1 MDLLRNLSLRM
12 KLMLGFGFLNILII
26 VTSGFAVINT
36 SKNIDASYNVER
48 ILGKSYSRVMN
59 TQRALDNANDV
70 IVSYLNGKATHDHN
84 EAFIADS
91 VGKIEE
97 IAKVSSVMNEN
108 IIIGDLPSS
117 ESYKN
122 NILTVKKQAN
132 ELVADYKQKVVPLV
146 AANKLTEALDVYIY
160 EVLPITNRC
169 LELYQKLI
177 DEQVT
182 LSTELTR
189 ANTSKGPMYT
199 SIILAVIS
207 VIIAFLISRGI
218 SGYIHRNFTL
228 LISYIGRMETGDFNF
243 RIDNTL
249 EDEFGKV
256 FNSACQ
262 MRLKLGESLAG
273 VVKSYRAFDE
283 RLSGIHSKISSVA
296 EAIADAES
304 RSVTVS
310 AASDEMVSTTS
321 DIAKNCENAAANAND
336 TQNITE
342 HGVTEVECVIDAIRN
357 QAEKTKKDAQLIS
370 TLVDQTNKIG
380 TIVQTIEDIASQTN
394 LLALNA
400 AIEAARAGEAGK
412 GFAVVADE
420 VRALASRS
428 SSSTQEITKMVS
440 QIQSDANSANE
451 SMTHTLGEMKDLA
464 ERASGV
470 TDILN
475 DINSHVDN
483 VNSQIGQIATAAQQQ
498 TTATS
503 EISNNMQGVSTLTR
517 QSANSSQDSNDEIEQ
532 LRAAAKDLLEKLA
545 VFKLEGI

>member
-12 KLMLGFGFLNILII
+12 KLILGFGILNILII

-48 ILGKSYSRVMN
+48 ILGKSYTRVMN
-59 TQRALDNANDV
+59 TQRALDKANDV

-108 IIIGDLPSS
+108 IIGDLPSS
-117 ESYKN
+117 EHYKN
-122 NILTVKKQAN
+122 NILTVKKQASV
-132 ELVADYKQKVVPLV
+132 LVAEYKQKVVPLV
-146 AANKLTEALDVYIY
+146 AANKLSEALDVYIY
-160 EVLPITNRC
+160 EVLPITNNC

-199 SIILAVIS
+199 AIILAVIS
-207 VIIAFLISRGI
+207 VIIAFLISSGI
-218 SGYIHRNFTL
+218 SGYIHRNFSL
-228 LISYIGRMETGDFNF
+228 LVNYIGRMEKGDFNF
-243 RIDNTL
+243 IIDDTL

-256 FNSACQ
+256 FNSAAQ
-262 MRLKLGESLAG
+262 MRLKLGESLAD

-321 DIAKNCENAAANAND
+321 DIAKNCENAATNAND

-342 HGVTEVECVIDAIRN
+342 HGVTEVEGVIDAIRN

-451 SMTHTLGEMKDLA
+451 SMTNTLGEMKDLA

-532 LRAAAKDLLEKLA
+532 LRVAAKDLLEKLA

>member
-1 MDLLRNLSLRM
+1 
-12 KLMLGFGFLNILII
+12 
-26 VTSGFAVINT
+26 
-36 SKNIDASYNVER
+36 
-48 ILGKSYSRVMN
+48 
-59 TQRALDNANDV
+59 
-70 IVSYLNGKATHDHN
+70 
-84 EAFIADS
+84 
-91 VGKIEE
+91 
-97 IAKVSSVMNEN
+97 
-108 IIIGDLPSS
+108 
-117 ESYKN
+117 
-122 NILTVKKQAN
+122 
-132 ELVADYKQKVVPLV
+132 
-146 AANKLTEALDVYIY
+146 
-160 EVLPITNRC
+160 
-169 LELYQKLI
+169 
-177 DEQVT
+177 
-182 LSTELTR
+182 
-189 ANTSKGPMYT
+189 
-199 SIILAVIS
+199 
-207 VIIAFLISRGI
+207 
-218 SGYIHRNFTL
+218 
-228 LISYIGRMETGDFNF
+228 MEKGDFNF
-243 RIDNTL
+243 RINNTL

-262 MRLKLGESLAG
+262 MRLKLGESLAS

>member
-108 IIIGDLPSS
+108 IIGELPST

-122 NILTVKKQAN
+122 NILTVKKQAGK
-132 ELVADYKQKVVPLV
+132 LVADYKQKIVPLV

-160 EVLPITNRC
+160 EVLPITNNC

-189 ANTSKGPMYT
+189 DNTSKGPMYT

-228 LISYIGRMETGDFNF
+228 LVNYIRRMEKGDFNF
-243 RIDNTL
+243 IIDNTL

-256 FNSACQ
+256 FNSASQ

-342 HGVTEVECVIDAIRN
+342 HGVTEVEGVIDAIRN

-451 SMTHTLGEMKDLA
+451 SMTNTLGEMKDLA

>member
-12 KLMLGFGFLNILII
+12 KLILGFGILNILII

-48 ILGKSYSRVMN
+48 ILGKSYTRVMN
-59 TQRALDNANDV
+59 TQRALDKANDV

-108 IIIGDLPSS
+108 IIGDLPSS
-117 ESYKN
+117 EHYKN
-122 NILTVKKQAN
+122 NILTVKKQASV
-132 ELVADYKQKVVPLV
+132 LVAEYKQKVVPLV
-146 AANKLTEALDVYIY
+146 AANKLSEALDVYIY
-160 EVLPITNRC
+160 EVLPITNNC

-207 VIIAFLISRGI
+207 VIIAFLISSGI

-228 LISYIGRMETGDFNF
+228 LVNYIGRMEKGDFNF
-243 RIDNTL
+243 IIDNTL

-256 FNSACQ
+256 FNSAAQ
-262 MRLKLGESLAG
+262 MRLKLGESLAD

-283 RLSGIHSKISSVA
+283 RLSGINSKISSVA

-321 DIAKNCENAAANAND
+321 DIAKNCENAATNAND

-342 HGVTEVECVIDAIRN
+342 HGVTEVEGVIDAIRN
-357 QAEKTKKDAQLIS
+357 QLIS

-451 SMTHTLGEMKDLA
+451 SMTNTLGEMKDLA
-464 ERASGV
+464 ERATGV

>member
-12 KLMLGFGFLNILII
+12 KLILGFGILNILII

-48 ILGKSYSRVMN
+48 ILGKSYTRVMN
-59 TQRALDNANDV
+59 TQRALDKANDV

-108 IIIGDLPSS
+108 IIGDLPSS
-117 ESYKN
+117 EHYKN
-122 NILTVKKQAN
+122 KILTVKKQASV
-132 ELVADYKQKVVPLV
+132 LVAEYKQKVVPLV
-146 AANKLTEALDVYIY
+146 AANKLSEALDVYIY
-160 EVLPITNRC
+160 EVLPITNNC

-199 SIILAVIS
+199 AIILAVIS
-207 VIIAFLISRGI
+207 VIIAFLISSGI
-218 SGYIHRNFTL
+218 SGYIHRNFSL
-228 LISYIGRMETGDFNF
+228 LVNYIGRMEKGDFNF
-243 RIDNTL
+243 IIDNTL

-256 FNSACQ
+256 FNSAAQ
-262 MRLKLGESLAG
+262 MRLKLGESLAD

-321 DIAKNCENAAANAND
+321 DIAKNCENAATNAND

-342 HGVTEVECVIDAIRN
+342 HGVTEVEGVIDAIRN

-451 SMTHTLGEMKDLA
+451 SMTNTLGEMKDLA

-532 LRAAAKDLLEKLA
+532 LRVAAKDLLEKLA

>member
-12 KLMLGFGFLNILII
+12 KLILGFGILNILII

-48 ILGKSYSRVMN
+48 ILGKSYTRVMN
-59 TQRALDNANDV
+59 TQRDLDKANDV

-108 IIIGDLPSS
+108 IIGDLPSS
-117 ESYKN
+117 EHYKN
-122 NILTVKKQAN
+122 NILTAKKQASV
-132 ELVADYKQKVVPLV
+132 LVAEYKQKVVPLV
-146 AANKLTEALDVYIY
+146 AANKLSEALDVYIY
-160 EVLPITNRC
+160 EVLPITNNC

-207 VIIAFLISRGI
+207 VIIAFLISSGI

-228 LISYIGRMETGDFNF
+228 LVNYIGRMEKGDFNF
-243 RIDNTL
+243 IIDNTL

-256 FNSACQ
+256 FNSAAQ
-262 MRLKLGESLAG
+262 MRLKLGESLAD

-321 DIAKNCENAAANAND
+321 DIAKNCENAATNAND

-342 HGVTEVECVIDAIRN
+342 HGVTEVEGVIDAIRN

-451 SMTHTLGEMKDLA
+451 SMTNTLGEMKDLA
-464 ERASGV
+464 ERATGV

>member
-12 KLMLGFGFLNILII
+12 KLILGFGILNILII

-48 ILGKSYSRVMN
+48 ILGKSYTRVMN
-59 TQRALDNANDV
+59 TQRALDKANDV

-108 IIIGDLPSS
+108 IIGDLPSS
-117 ESYKN
+117 EHYKN
-122 NILTVKKQAN
+122 NILTVKKQASV
-132 ELVADYKQKVVPLV
+132 LVAEYKQKVVPLV
-146 AANKLTEALDVYIY
+146 AANKLSEALDVYIY
-160 EVLPITNRC
+160 EVLPITNNC

-207 VIIAFLISRGI
+207 VIIAFLISSGI

-228 LISYIGRMETGDFNF
+228 LVNYIGRMEKGDFNF
-243 RIDNTL
+243 IIDNTL

-256 FNSACQ
+256 FNSASQ
-262 MRLKLGESLAG
+262 MRLKLGESLAD

-321 DIAKNCENAAANAND
+321 DIAKNCENAATNAND

-342 HGVTEVECVIDAIRN
+342 HGVTEVEGVIDAIRN

-451 SMTHTLGEMKDLA
+451 SMTNTLGEMKDLA
-464 ERASGV
+464 ERATGV

>member
-1 MDLLRNLSLRM
+1 MDLLRNLSLKM

-48 ILGKSYSRVMN
+48 ILGKSYTRVMN
-59 TQRALDNANDV
+59 TQRALDKANDV

-108 IIIGDLPSS
+108 IIGDLPSS

-132 ELVADYKQKVVPLV
+132 VLVADYKQKVVPLV

-228 LISYIGRMETGDFNF
+228 LISYIGRKEKGDFNF

>member
-12 KLMLGFGFLNILII
+12 KLILGFGILNILII

-48 ILGKSYSRVMN
+48 ILGKSYTRVMN
-59 TQRALDNANDV
+59 TQRALDKANDV

-108 IIIGDLPSS
+108 IIGDLPSS
-117 ESYKN
+117 EHYKN
-122 NILTVKKQAN
+122 NILTVKKQASV
-132 ELVADYKQKVVPLV
+132 LVAEYKQKVVPLV
-146 AANKLTEALDVYIY
+146 AANKLSEALDVYIY
-160 EVLPITNRC
+160 EVLPITNNC

-207 VIIAFLISRGI
+207 VIIAFLISSGI

-228 LISYIGRMETGDFNF
+228 LVNYIGRMEKGDFNF
-243 RIDNTL
+243 IIDNTL

-256 FNSACQ
+256 FNSAAQ
-262 MRLKLGESLAG
+262 MRLKLGESLAD

-321 DIAKNCENAAANAND
+321 DIAKNCENAATNAND

-342 HGVTEVECVIDAIRN
+342 HGVTEVEGVIDAIRN

-451 SMTHTLGEMKDLA
+451 SMTNTLGEMKDLA
-464 ERASGV
+464 ERATGV

-475 DINSHVDN
+475 DINNHVDN

-545 VFKLEGI
+545 AFKLEGI